1 MQNQQ
6 KHFGVLE
13 KIAIKLTEMAGT
25 PVSLIVHSF
34 LFVGIFGLRYV
45 GFSVDS
51 ILLILTTAVS
61 LEAIYLA
68 IFIQMT
74 VNRSAEHIE
83 TVTEN
88 VMDIHEDVQELEGDV
103 DKLEENVDEI
113 EDDIKEISEDVDEIQ
128 AEEEKEEQK
137 TTFAT
142 AKAFSLIEKQLQKVI
157 EELEILKKK
166 ER

>member
-1 MQNQQ
+1 MKNQQ
-6 KHFGVLE
+6 NNLSALE
-13 KIAIKLTEMAGT
+13 KIAIKLTEWAGT
-25 PVSLIVHSF
+25 PMSLIVHTL
-34 LFVGIFGLRYV
+34 LFVGAFGLHYV
-45 GFSVDS
+45 GFAIDS
-51 ILLILTTAVS
+51 ILLILTTIVS
-61 LEAIYLA
+61 LEAIYLSLL
-68 IFIQMT
+68 IQMT

-88 VMDIHEDVQELEGDV
+88 VMDIHEDVQELEGNV

-128 AEEEKEEQK
+128 AEEEKEDQE

-157 EELEILKKK
+157 EELEMLKKK
-166 ER
+166 EH